1 MPFRGGRGAGLLASV
16 VMLGFAGG
24 DARADTPGPLASSG
38 ALRTLTAPSGLTAQ
52 PTSPI
57 AEPVT
62 VSPSAPAEPASTA
75 CETCPPAVQN
85 RVGPGRL
92 FDTLHRNDNYGFKSL
107 FDTIH
112 DPNRKSKNWYEKL
125 SLRGYSQVRYGRTG
139 GQDPNGA
146 EPFLLGD
153 RLVNGSA
160 ENFFI
165 RRARII
171 VFGDISEHL
180 YIYIQPDFASTQ
192 VGSQTANNFAQLRDL
207 YSDIYLTTDKVHR
220 VRVGLSKV
228 PFGFENMQ
236 SSQNRIPLDRTDG
249 MNSAVAPNERD
260 VGLFYYWTP
269 EDKQELLRDLVAGGL
284 KGSGNYGIFGLG
296 VFNGQGGSQFEQN
309 LNLHTVARLT
319 WPFQLDNGQVIE
331 MSVQGY
337 TGDFVVE
344 GSQIRAL
351 GQGPAITPLGTR
363 ANAGRNGIRDQRIAG
378 TFVYYPQPFGIQ
390 AEWNV
395 GEGPGLSPD
404 QTEVL
409 VRSLRG
415 GYVMAMYKYDTEVHG
430 NVIPYCRYQYY
441 RGGYRSVSN
450 APYGHHDQWDFGV
463 EWQFLREMEV
473 SCEYSIVDGIN
484 LNTINQAGVI
494 PYQAFSG
501 GILRFQL
508 QLNY

>member
-1 MPFRGGRGAGLLASV
+1 MPFRWARWTGLFASLLW
-16 VMLGFAGG
+16 LGITTGNAW
-24 DARADTPGPLASSG
+24 ADPLSPTG
-38 ALRTLTAPSGLTAQ
+38 ALRTLIG
-52 PTSPI
+52 PTSLS
-57 AEPVT
+57 EPPETEHPTPPPTEPTASATTSDPTPQAGETRLPT
-62 VSPSAPAEPASTA
+62 VSQRIGHKE
-75 CETCPPAVQN
+75 
-85 RVGPGRL
+85 L
-92 FDTLHRNDNYGFKSL
+92 FDSLHRDDDYGFKSL
-107 FDTIH
+107 FDTLH
-112 DPNRKSKNWYEKL
+112 DPNKKSKKWYEKL
-125 SLRGYSQVRYGRTG
+125 NLRGYSQVRYGRTA

-153 RLVNGSA
+153 RLVNGRA

-165 RRARII
+165 RRSRII
-171 VFGDISEHL
+171 LFGDISEHL
-180 YIYIQPDFASTQ
+180 YLYIQPDFASTQ

-207 YSDIYLTTDKVHR
+207 YADVYLTTDKVHR

-249 MNSAVAPNERD
+249 LNSGVAPNERD
-260 VGLFYYWTP
+260 VGVIYYWTP

-296 VFNGQGGSQFEQN
+296 VYNGQGGSQFEQN
-309 LNLHTVARLT
+309 LNLHTMARFT
-319 WPFQLDNGQVIE
+319 WPFQLSSGQVVE

-344 GSQIRAL
+344 GTAIRAL
-351 GQGPAITPLGTR
+351 GEGAAITPIGTR
-363 ANAGRNGIRDQRIAG
+363 SNGGRSGFRDQRIAG

-395 GEGPGLSPD
+395 GEGPGLSAD
-404 QTEVL
+404 QTEVQ

-430 NVIPYCRYQYY
+430 NLIPYCRYQYY

-450 APYGHHDQWDFGV
+450 APYGHHDQLDLGV
-463 EWQFLREMEV
+463 EWHFLRELELTF
-473 SCEYSIVDGIN
+473 EYSFVDGIN
-484 LNTINQAGVI
+484 LNAVNQVGMM
-494 PYQAFSG
+494 PYQDFSG
-501 GILRFQL
+501 NIIRLQL
-508 QLNY
+508 QFNY